1 MSSVIDSVDT
11 VAPVHFDDLKRKDPG
26 EVCRHTGA
34 GFNPD
39 TGQYTLDAWQRSF
52 IADPACRNV
61 HISDGDPVLKMDYA
75 ALFIVHYLLGATD
88 AAVAGEWV
96 SEKDIPG
103 GAAFF
108 RGPHTL
114 PTREIGDRFG
124 DDLDGFKERCR
135 ALGGRPLD
143 MADASFAFDIAPKI
157 PVAVLV
163 WQGDED
169 FGAEAK
175 LLFDRS
181 ISAHLALDIIY
192 ALAVMVCREVA
203 KK

>member
-1 MSSVIDSVDT
+1 MSSVPI
-11 VAPVHFDDLKRKDPG
+11 APVHFDDLKHKDP
-26 EVCRHTGA
+26 ETVCRHTGA
-34 GFNPD
+34 MYHPE
-39 TGQYTLDAWQRSF
+39 TGGYTLDIWQRSF
-52 IADPACRNV
+52 LADPAGRSV
-61 HISDGDPVLKMDYA
+61 SQTGGDPIPKPDYA
-75 ALFIVHYLLGATD
+75 ALFVVHYLLGATEAD
-88 AAVAGEWV
+88 VSGDWV

-114 PTREIGDRFG
+114 PTQGIVDTFG
-124 DDLDGFKERCR
+124 DDLERFKGQCGK
-135 ALGGRPLD
+135 LGGRPLD
-143 MADASFAFDIAPKI
+143 MADAAFAFDITPNI
-157 PVAVLV
+157 PVAVLY

-192 ALAVMVCREVA
+192 ALAVMVC
-203 KK
+203 KMLSKT